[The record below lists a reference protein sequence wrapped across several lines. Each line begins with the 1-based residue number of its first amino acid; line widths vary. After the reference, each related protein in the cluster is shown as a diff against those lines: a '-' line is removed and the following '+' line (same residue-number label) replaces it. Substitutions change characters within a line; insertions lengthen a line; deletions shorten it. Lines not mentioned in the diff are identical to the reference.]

1 MLRINDTICI
11 DERRIEFVFKR
22 SSGAGGQ
29 NVNKV
34 ETAVE
39 LRWDVAGAQEIPDR
53 VRANLRSL
61 SGRRMNAQGVL
72 VINAQRFRT
81 QERNRADAIER
92 LVGLVREA
100 SAPPPPVR
108 RATKRTRASQER
120 RLEKKKLRGSLKSTR
135 GRAGPEDPR

>member
-1 MLRINDTICI
+1 MLRVDDLISI
-11 DERRIEFVFKR
+11 DERGIEFVFKR
-22 SSGAGGQ
+22 ASGAGGQ

-39 LRWDVAGAQEIPDR
+39 LRWDVAASELPDR
-53 VRANLRSL
+53 VRANLKSL
-61 SGRRMNAQGVL
+61 AGRRMNAEGVL

-92 LVGLVREA
+92 LIGLVREA
-100 SAPPPPVR
+100 SAPPPPLR

-120 RLEKKKLRGSLKSTR
+120 RLGKKKLRGALKSTR
-135 GRAGPEDPR
+135 GRAKLEDLK

>member
-1 MLRINDTICI
+1 MLQVDDILSI
-11 DERRIEFVFKR
+11 DERGIEFVFKR
-22 SSGAGGQ
+22 SSGPGGQ

-39 LRWDVAGAQEIPDR
+39 LRWNVAAATELPDR
-53 VRANLRSL
+53 VRANLKSL
-61 SGRRMNAQGVL
+61 AGRRMNIQGVL
-72 VINAQRFRT
+72 VINAKRFRT

-108 RATKRTRASQER
+108 RATKRTRVSQER
-120 RLEKKKLRGSLKSTR
+120 RLEKKKSRGAIKAKR
-135 GRAGPEDPR
+135 RRAGSDDL